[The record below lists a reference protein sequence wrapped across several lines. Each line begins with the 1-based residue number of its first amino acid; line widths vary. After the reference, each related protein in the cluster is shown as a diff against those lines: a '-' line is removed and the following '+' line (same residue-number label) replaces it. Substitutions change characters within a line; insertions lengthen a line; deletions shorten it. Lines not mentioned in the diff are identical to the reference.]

1 MTDKRRISV
10 MTDKQKMTVQLWLG
24 VGLAA
29 SGIILFAVSF
39 CVPPLGVID
48 ASVLAA
54 VGEVFTFSGALIG
67 IDYTYKYKHYRYI
80 YERQPEYPYPHGN
93 AYPQY
98 DSEHVP
104 MGETGEGDRENG
116 RDS

>member
-1 MTDKRRISV
+1 MTGKRKISV

-24 VGLAA
+24 VVLAA
-29 SGIILFAVSF
+29 SGIVLFAVSF

-98 DSEHVP
+98 DAEPVSVD
-104 MGETGEGDRENG
+104 ETSEGDRE
-116 RDS
+116 DKD